1 MSNFIKDTKLIDEK
15 IKLTDKEELRKGELQ
30 VVFLPYYVDPKT
42 LKLMTVLKREIAYGG
57 YVRTGRK
64 MGISAL
70 TTVLPIEKPLTVEEA
85 FEKLNLQTTIQNA
98 IPFGSVMLDP
108 INSTEAFELVLVQVE
123 PIIPLDAKTG
133 IVHQVKGQ
141 YEIGLVPFDDILDAI
156 QSNLIQDLKTR
167 MILSELYIMAL
178 EESNKLVDNNPG
190 LASTQNDKYN
200 FTPEVENQPVKD
212 EIPYQDMMHQASIYS
227 TKK

>member
-1 MSNFIKDTKLIDEK
+1 MSSFIKDTKLIDEK
-15 IKLTDKEELRKGELQ
+15 IKLVDREELIKGELQ
-30 VVFLPYYVDPKT
+30 VVFLPYYVDPKS

-64 MGISAL
+64 MSISAL
-70 TTVLPIEKPLTVEEA
+70 TTILPTDKPITLEEA
-85 FEKLNLQTTIQNA
+85 FNKLNLQTSIQNA

-123 PIIPLDAKTG
+123 PISPMDQKTG
-133 IVHQVKGQ
+133 IISQVKGQ

-178 EESNKLVDNNPG
+178 EESNKVVDNNPG
-190 LASTQNDKYN
+190 IIGTNNKVV
-200 FTPEVENQPVKD
+200 FTEEPTETENNT
-212 EIPYQDMMHQASIYS
+212 ETSYHHMMDQASIYS